1 MARRAA
7 KPSTKS
13 AHPTSLARCAAAA
26 TPGKDRR
33 RKTPSASTTPTA
45 AANFREETMTRRSV
59 MISSTA
65 RDLPTHRDEARLA
78 CLRSGFDPREMME
91 NLPALNK
98 DAVEALLRMV

>member
-1 MARRAA
+1 
-7 KPSTKS
+7 
-13 AHPTSLARCAAAA
+13 
-26 TPGKDRR
+26 
-33 RKTPSASTTPTA
+33 
-45 AANFREETMTRRSV
+45 MTRRSV

-98 DAVEALLRMV
+98 DAVEALLRMVEEADVYLCILAHRYGTIPTGYDLSSPSWNLIAQLS